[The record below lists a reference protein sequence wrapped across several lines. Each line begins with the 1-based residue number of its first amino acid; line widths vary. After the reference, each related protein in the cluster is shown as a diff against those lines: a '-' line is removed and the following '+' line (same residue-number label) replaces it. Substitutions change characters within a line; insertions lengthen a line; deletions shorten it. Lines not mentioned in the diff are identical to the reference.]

1 MEVLP
6 RAQGHANAHRV
17 PARNTSTA
25 TPCRSRASLSR
36 SATGRAVPGF
46 HLLTH
51 LAGGTRA
58 VVHEQLSWF
67 IQVRRSAIRVPVR
80 CAAGSAAYCLN
91 KSRALTDARVRERF
105 QRGWRGRRG
114 GEGCGAARDA
124 AHGAARRCVSRRTCP
139 HRLILLAT
147 CLGVIVL
154 GVTVLGGSRVKRH
167 RARRAAGV
175 TAVRRS
181 RRETLRS
188 ARGVGP
194 LLGRPAPRL
203 SDNEFSRDS
212 TCIPA
217 VGGVY

>member
-1 MEVLP
+1 MKPSTAPLSQLR
-6 RAQGHANAHRV
+6 RAFARYDTR
-17 PARNTSTA
+17 RNTPSGGG
-25 TPCRSRASLSR
+25 SRLRANPVHGCDSGNW
-36 SATGRAVPGF
+36 AQTGTRWP
-46 HLLTH
+46 
-51 LAGGTRA
+51 GTRA

-67 IQVRRSAIRVPVR
+67 IRVRRSAIRVPVR
-80 CAAGSAAYCLN
+80 CVAGSAAYCLN

-124 AHGAARRCVSRRTCP
+124 AHGAARRCVSRRMCP
-139 HRLILLAT
+139 HRLILLTT

-154 GVTVLGGSRVKRH
+154 VVTILGGSGVKRH

-181 RRETLRS
+181 RCETLRS

-194 LLGRPAPRL
+194 LLGRPASRL
-203 SDNEFSRDS
+203 SDNEFFAIRR
-212 TCIPA
+212 A
-217 VGGVY
+217 YRR